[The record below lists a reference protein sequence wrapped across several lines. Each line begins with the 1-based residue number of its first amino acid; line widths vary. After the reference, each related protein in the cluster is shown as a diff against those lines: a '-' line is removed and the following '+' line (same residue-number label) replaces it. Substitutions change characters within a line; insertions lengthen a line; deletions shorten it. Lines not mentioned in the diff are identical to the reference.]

1 MYHMKSR
8 REPYINIENKS
19 KTPSPWMHGGGVFYI
34 MGESVGISY
43 YINSPA
49 GQDFFL
55 YKTIIKF
62 CKNFWRTNLKSFDK
76 KGRIIM
82 SGDTMTMKR
91 TKFNIRT
98 IAVTGM
104 LGALATVLMFLEFPI
119 PMLIPPFIKFDFS
132 ELPALLAAYAMGP
145 VSGIAVCF
153 IKNAI
158 NLLHTQTGGVGEL
171 SNFIL
176 GVCFVLPAGL
186 IYKKKKTQ
194 KSAMIG
200 ALAGAVLMSVVS
212 VFSNYFVVYPVY
224 TNFMPMQAIL
234 GAYQA
239 INKNVKTLW
248 DALIWFN
255 MPFTFIKGMC
265 SVVITFFIYK
275 KISPILKGTNR

>member
-1 MYHMKSR
+1 M
-8 REPYINIENKS
+8 
-19 KTPSPWMHGGGVFYI
+19 
-34 MGESVGISY
+34 
-43 YINSPA
+43 A
-49 GQDFFL
+49 
-55 YKTIIKF
+55 
-62 CKNFWRTNLKSFDK
+62 
-76 KGRIIM
+76 
-82 SGDTMTMKR
+82 GDTMTMKR

-186 IYKKKKTQ
+186 IYKRKKTQ

-255 MPFTFIKGMC
+255 MPFTFIKGNVQC
-265 SVVITFFIYK
+265 CDHILYLQEDF
-275 KISPILKGTNR
+275 PNLKGNKQIRKRCRNKNSGTFCVHRVKN

>member
-1 MYHMKSR
+1 
-8 REPYINIENKS
+8 
-19 KTPSPWMHGGGVFYI
+19 
-34 MGESVGISY
+34 
-43 YINSPA
+43 
-49 GQDFFL
+49 
-55 YKTIIKF
+55 
-62 CKNFWRTNLKSFDK
+62 
-76 KGRIIM
+76 
-82 SGDTMTMKR
+82 MTMKR

-98 IAVTGM
+98 IAV
-104 LGALATVLMFLEFPI
+104 TVLMFLEFPI

-153 IKNAI
+153 IKNVI

-186 IYKKKKTQ
+186 IYKRKKTQ
-194 KSAMIG
+194 KSA
-200 ALAGAVLMSVVS
+200 VS

>member
-1 MYHMKSR
+1 M
-8 REPYINIENKS
+8 
-19 KTPSPWMHGGGVFYI
+19 
-34 MGESVGISY
+34 
-43 YINSPA
+43 A
-49 GQDFFL
+49 
-55 YKTIIKF
+55 
-62 CKNFWRTNLKSFDK
+62 
-76 KGRIIM
+76 
-82 SGDTMTMKR
+82 GDTMTMKR

-153 IKNAI
+153 IKYVF
-158 NLLHTQTGGVGEL
+158 NLLLTQTGGVGEL

-186 IYKKKKTQ
+186 IYKRKKTQ

>member
-1 MYHMKSR
+1 
-8 REPYINIENKS
+8 
-19 KTPSPWMHGGGVFYI
+19 
-34 MGESVGISY
+34 
-43 YINSPA
+43 
-49 GQDFFL
+49 
-55 YKTIIKF
+55 
-62 CKNFWRTNLKSFDK
+62 
-76 KGRIIM
+76 
-82 SGDTMTMKR
+82 MTMKR

-186 IYKKKKTQ
+186 IYKRKKNTEECNDRSISRSSPDVSSQLYFKSTLLYIQYTQ
-194 KSAMIG
+194 TSCQCRQFLEHIRRLTRM
-200 ALAGAVLMSVVS
+200 
-212 VFSNYFVVYPVY
+212 
-224 TNFMPMQAIL
+224 
-234 GAYQA
+234 
-239 INKNVKTLW
+239 
-248 DALIWFN
+248 
-255 MPFTFIKGMC
+255 
-265 SVVITFFIYK
+265 
-275 KISPILKGTNR
+275 

>member
-1 MYHMKSR
+1 
-8 REPYINIENKS
+8 
-19 KTPSPWMHGGGVFYI
+19 
-34 MGESVGISY
+34 
-43 YINSPA
+43 
-49 GQDFFL
+49 
-55 YKTIIKF
+55 
-62 CKNFWRTNLKSFDK
+62 
-76 KGRIIM
+76 
-82 SGDTMTMKR
+82 MTMKR

-145 VSGIAVCF
+145 
-153 IKNAI
+153 
-158 NLLHTQTGGVGEL
+158 
-171 SNFIL
+171 
-176 GVCFVLPAGL
+176 AGL
-186 IYKKKKTQ
+186 IYKRKKTQ

>member
-1 MYHMKSR
+1 
-8 REPYINIENKS
+8 
-19 KTPSPWMHGGGVFYI
+19 
-34 MGESVGISY
+34 
-43 YINSPA
+43 
-49 GQDFFL
+49 
-55 YKTIIKF
+55 
-62 CKNFWRTNLKSFDK
+62 
-76 KGRIIM
+76 
-82 SGDTMTMKR
+82 MTMKR

-132 ELPALLAAYAMGP
+132 ELPALLAAYAMG
-145 VSGIAVCF
+145 
-153 IKNAI
+153 
-158 NLLHTQTGGVGEL
+158 
-171 SNFIL
+171 
-176 GVCFVLPAGL
+176 VCFVLPAGL
-186 IYKKKKTQ
+186 IYKRKKTQ

>member
-1 MYHMKSR
+1 M
-8 REPYINIENKS
+8 
-19 KTPSPWMHGGGVFYI
+19 
-34 MGESVGISY
+34 
-43 YINSPA
+43 A
-49 GQDFFL
+49 
-55 YKTIIKF
+55 
-62 CKNFWRTNLKSFDK
+62 
-76 KGRIIM
+76 
-82 SGDTMTMKR
+82 GDTMTMKR

-153 IKNAI
+153 IKNVI

-176 GVCFVLPAGL
+176 GV
-186 IYKKKKTQ
+186 
-194 KSAMIG
+194 
-200 ALAGAVLMSVVS
+200 AGAVLMSVVS